1 MQHTLTSMINN
12 KWITLYLKNPLKT
25 YNKVKEIF
33 KPLTCKI
40 DFGKLQQV
48 GGFPVYTNHVSKI
61 LDIRVFD
68 VQWKDKFNS
77 PRHEHNPCIN
87 ITLFRRW
94 KMLITWNFIDFNGE
108 DHSMEY
114 WETILSWMYY
124 DKDLNMSIKESTGW
138 YKFENGNKI
147 YNEYELLRRNW
158 QFMYEMGDLPSLKYN
173 KYEKHF

>member
-1 MQHTLTSMINN
+1 MR
-12 KWITLYLKNPLKT
+12 KWITIHWTNPLKT
-25 YNKVKEIF
+25 YNKVKKVF

-40 DFGKLQQV
+40 AFGKLQQV
-48 GGFPVYTNHVSKI
+48 GGFPIYTNHVSKL
-61 LDIRVFD
+61 LDIRAFD

-108 DHSMEY
+108 DHSIEY
-114 WETILSWMYY
+114 WEAILDWLYY
-124 DKDLNMSIKESTGW
+124 DKSLGMAIKENTVW
-138 YKFENGNKI
+138 YTYVNDTKVYSK
-147 YNEYELLRRNW
+147 YKLLNQHW
-158 QFMYEMGDLPSLKYN
+158 QKMYDNGDLPLLKYN